1 MFAAPFFQCAQI
13 RIAASKIGFV
23 GVGDPGIHGLAWH
36 DLDRFQAASM
46 PPAVFSS
53 ARPPF
58 LASPRGHMSVRP
70 LTRVIEGM
78 LWSHYFPEQCVRSA
92 LAYEPLPGD
101 VFVVSY
107 PKCGTTWLQY
117 IVYNIYSGGVPPRNR
132 EQFWDNTPFLEM
144 RGAERSI
151 LRSKPGAIKTHLPF
165 DRQPYSPQAKY
176 AVLSMTYIT
185 AAGKSCCSIVV
196 YSCAH

>member
-1 MFAAPFFQCAQI
+1 
-13 RIAASKIGFV
+13 
-23 GVGDPGIHGLAWH
+23 
-36 DLDRFQAASM
+36 
-46 PPAVFSS
+46 
-53 ARPPF
+53 
-58 LASPRGHMSVRP
+58 MSVRP

-176 AVLSMTYIT
+176 LYIT
-185 AAGKSCCSIVV
+185 RNPFDCCVSYYYHTKHLPGYCFGQGHLQRLLRAV
-196 YSCAH
+196 HHG